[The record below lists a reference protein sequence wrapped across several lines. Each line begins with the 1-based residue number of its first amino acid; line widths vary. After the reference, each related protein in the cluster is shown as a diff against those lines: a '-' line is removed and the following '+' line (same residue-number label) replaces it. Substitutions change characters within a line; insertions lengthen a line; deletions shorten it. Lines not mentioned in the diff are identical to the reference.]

1 MVSFGARQAFRVITA
16 IIALVTCAAAPYAT
30 AADIDA
36 GLARH
41 RQLLQRI
48 QQILARDGPYSSDL
62 LEPLVDL
69 IALYRQGDDEALAV
83 AAIERALQ
91 VVRIDKGLHTLDQ
104 VPLIQQLIRV
114 EEQRGNHE
122 SAWEIEH
129 DLLTLVRRYPDDL
142 RTVPVLREV
151 GDRRMAALGRFLAG
165 ERPPEVVLGCFYEA
179 WPQRYDANCQAGSR
193 KTVVQGM
200 LAEAQQ
206 HYSAGIAVLLRHERF
221 GDDELRDLELSLLRG
236 IDLVRKRYDSDPRR
250 DDLPLVPGMQGSRF
264 LQPWRSRT
272 EPVVELASWSLPSQ
286 GAGVSKGGN
295 PDSEAQK
302 ARIGDTYHRGR
313 QSLRRL
319 YAYGAASASSPLT
332 LADAAVQVADWELL
346 YSRHGVAVEGYQRAY
361 DLLQSLGVERASI
374 EQLFAPPLP
383 VVLPAFQPNP
393 FARDETRKP
402 TRYIDV
408 AFKITRY
415 GRGREIEILG
425 SSYATDA
432 ELGRLVSFIMTSRF
446 RPRPTDGKFAESSRV
461 ATRYYLSETP

>member
-16 IIALVTCAAAPYAT
+16 IIGLVTCAASPYAT
-30 AADIDA
+30 AADVDA
-36 GLARH
+36 GLARD
-41 RQLLQRI
+41 RQLLERI
-48 QQILARDGPYSSDL
+48 QQILARDGPYSSEL

-69 IALYRQGDDEALAV
+69 IALYREGDDDALAV
-83 AAIERALQ
+83 VAIERALQ
-91 VVRIDKGLHTLDQ
+91 LVRIDKGLHTLDQ

-122 SAWEIEH
+122 AAWKSEH

-179 WPQRYDANCQAGSR
+179 WPQREDANCQAGSR

-206 HYSAGIAVLLRHERF
+206 HYSAGIAVLLRRERF
-221 GDDELRDLELSLLRG
+221 GDAELRELELSLLRG
-236 IDLVRKRYDSDPRR
+236 IDLVRTRYDSDPRR
-250 DDLPLVPGMQGSRF
+250 DDLPLVPGMPAARF

-286 GAGVSKGGN
+286 VAGAARDGN
-295 PDSEAQK
+295 SASEAQ
-302 ARIGDTYHRGR
+302 RIADTYHRGR

-319 YAYGAASASSPLT
+319 YAYAAASARSPLT
-332 LADAAVQVADWELL
+332 QADAAVQVADWELL
-346 YSRHGVAVEGYQRAY
+346 YSRHGVAVDGYQRAY
-361 DLLQSLGVERASI
+361 DLLEGLGVGRASI

-393 FARDETRKP
+393 FARDDTREP
-402 TRYIDV
+402 RGYIDV
-408 AFKITRY
+408 AFKITKY

-425 SSYATDA
+425 SSNATDA
-432 ELGRLVSFIMTSRF
+432 ALDRLVSIIMTSRF
-446 RPRPTDGKFAESSRV
+446 RPRPIDGQFTESSRV